1 MPGNCGN
8 RSWAEALC
16 PALCLPR
23 AICKEYANKLRV
35 VKMCTPALQMK
46 KLRLRGGGRSTSR
59 GRVRIETV
67 SVCRSSSH
75 PPSL

>member
-1 MPGNCGN
+1 MGWESGG
-8 RSWAEALC
+8 RGGLTTEYLVIVGTAHGAEALC

-46 KLRLRGGGRSTSR
+46 KLRLRGVDVTYPRSQ
-59 GRVRIETV
+59 
-67 SVCRSSSH
+67 H
-75 PPSL
+75 

>member
-1 MPGNCGN
+1 MGVGGQRRPYYRMPGNCGN

-46 KLRLRGGGRSTSR
+46 KLRLRGVDVTYPRSQ
-59 GRVRIETV
+59 
-67 SVCRSSSH
+67 H
-75 PPSL
+75 